1 MRLLDA
7 FGQPDIRQ
15 QWDTVLQ
22 QGKLPHALLLYGEP
36 GSGILPGALSLAND
50 ILCSSPIQG
59 KACRKCPSCNRT
71 QKLIHPDL
79 HFLLPLAGSKSLSI
93 EYYDAWRAAIVANP
107 WMNVF
112 QWTQFSDVEGKQVDI
127 HKEDIQQV
135 TSDLSYESFEGG
147 NKILIIWM
155 SQFLAKEGNRLLK
168 MIEEPPAQT
177 YFILLTNQREQI
189 LPTIRSRCMQI
200 FFPPISTAEINSL
213 LVNLYH
219 IEARQAE
226 QIAMQSINDMG
237 RAMALTQNSIVNLK
251 EELTAWFRTI
261 LNRKPSE
268 MTAWTTRMA
277 GLDKEEQKQFLL
289 YAIASVREILHE
301 NSDQNMYSHQTGSRE
316 MFKYMND
323 NFNPAAWQPVVQG
336 MQSGYEKI
344 ARNAN
349 TKLLWLFLTITIK
362 NTLSAYR
369 LQHINT

>member
-1 MRLLDA
+1 MRLLDT
-7 FGQPDIRQ
+7 FGQPVIRQ

-22 QGKLPHALLLYGEP
+22 QSKLPHAVLLYGEP

-50 ILCSSPIQG
+50 ILCSTPIDG
-59 KACRKCPSCNRT
+59 KACRKCPSCNRA

-93 EYYDAWRAAIVANP
+93 EYYDAWREAIASNP

-112 QWTQFSDVEGKQVDI
+112 QWTQFCEVEGKQVDI
-127 HKEDIQQV
+127 HKEDIEQV
-135 TSDLSYESFEGG
+135 TSNLSYESYEGG
-147 NKILIIWM
+147 NKVLIIWM

-177 YFILLTNQREQI
+177 YFILITNQREQI

-200 FFPPISTAEINSL
+200 FFPPISTVEIRSL

-219 IEARQAE
+219 TDARQAE
-226 QIAMQSINDMG
+226 QIALESVNDMG
-237 RAMALTQNSIVNLK
+237 RAMALARNSIVNLK
-251 EELTAWFRTI
+251 EELIGWFRTI
-261 LNRKPSE
+261 LNRKPNE
-268 MTAWTTRMA
+268 IVTWTTRMA

-289 YAIASVREILHE
+289 YAISSVREILHE
-301 NSDQNMYSHQTGSRE
+301 NSDQNIYSHQTGSRE
-316 MFKYMND
+316 MFKYMNEH
-323 NFNPAAWQPVVQG
+323 FNPAVWQPVVQG
-336 MQSGYEKI
+336 MQTGYEKI

>member
-336 MQSGYEKI
+336 MQTGYEKI

>member
-1 MRLLDA
+1 MRLLDT
-7 FGQPDIRQ
+7 FGQPAIRQ

-22 QGKLPHALLLYGEP
+22 QGKLPHAILLYGEP

-50 ILCSSPIQG
+50 ILCSSPVYG
-59 KACRKCPSCNRT
+59 KACRKCPSCNRA

-93 EYYDAWRAAIVANP
+93 EYYDAWREAIIANP

-135 TSDLSYESFEGG
+135 TSNLSYESFEGG
-147 NKILIIWM
+147 NKVLIIWM

-168 MIEEPPAQT
+168 MIEEPPSQT
-177 YFILLTNQREQI
+177 YFILVTNQREQI

-200 FFPPISTAEINSL
+200 FFPPISSAEINSL
-213 LVNLYH
+213 LLNLYH
-219 IEARQAE
+219 TDARQAE
-226 QIAMQSINDMG
+226 QIALQSVNDMG

-261 LNRKPSE
+261 LSKKPSE

-301 NSDQNMYSHQTGSRE
+301 NSDQNIYSHQTGSRE
-316 MFKYMND
+316 MFKYMNEHFD
-323 NFNPAAWQPVVQG
+323 PVSWQPIVQG
-336 MQSGYEKI
+336 MQTGYEKI

-362 NTLSAYR
+362 NTLS
-369 LQHINT
+369 